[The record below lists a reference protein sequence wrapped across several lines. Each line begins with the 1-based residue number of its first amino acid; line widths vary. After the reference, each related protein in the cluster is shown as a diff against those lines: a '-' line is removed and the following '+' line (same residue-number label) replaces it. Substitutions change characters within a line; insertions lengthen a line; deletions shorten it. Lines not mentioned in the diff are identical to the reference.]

1 MKRNGAGIFCI
12 QETNGCVLLGLRMH
26 GADLVDYCIGL
37 RSPNIHASFTRD
49 AVIYVFENA
58 LYVTERHERRGAS
71 CEA

>member
-1 MKRNGAGIFCI
+1 MR
-12 QETNGCVLLGLRMH
+12 LLGLLMH
-26 GADLVDYCIGL
+26 GADLVDCCIGL

-58 LYVTERHERRGAS
+58 LYVTQRQDRRGAF

>member
-1 MKRNGAGIFCI
+1 MDAFYLVCVCTELTLLIVVL
-12 QETNGCVLLGLRMH
+12 GCGRL
-26 GADLVDYCIGL
+26 I
-37 RSPNIHASFTRD
+37 SHASFTRD